1 MNRQQQTEQ
10 CLPRLRFPTFSE
22 DWEVKRWGDAFRCMP
37 TNSLSRS
44 DLTDEGGK
52 IQNIHY
58 GDIHVRY
65 HTIFDQSK
73 ECVPFVIDESK
84 FSNVSPECYCKAGDV
99 IFADASEDYKDVG
112 KAIEVVNVK
121 DKSLLSGLHTIHAR
135 LTEKPKV
142 LGFYGQFFVSQALR
156 RQIQRVAQGISVL
169 GISRSQ
175 LEKLILHV
183 PHPNEQKKIAA
194 FLGAVDKRLE
204 LLKAKRDALTD
215 YKRGI
220 MQKLFSQQM
229 RFTNKNGTT
238 FPAWEEKKLSEL
250 ASRISKSIN
259 PKSLSSKYQLIELE
273 NIESGTG
280 RIVGTSDPW
289 QTKSLKLVFHKGEV
303 IFGKLRPYL
312 QKYAKPD
319 FDGVCSSEFWVL
331 NGELVSNDYLF
342 NLIQTNKFLKL
353 ANLSSG
359 SKMPRADWK
368 AIKNKK
374 FHIPARKE
382 QKKIAAFLG
391 AIDKCIDATA
401 KQISKSAAYK
411 KGLLQQMFV

>member
-1 MNRQQQTEQ
+1 MKSKAEPST
-10 CLPRLRFPTFSE
+10 PRLRFPGCSGE
-22 DWEVKRWGDAFRCMP
+22 WEEKKIAEIGSTYTGLTGKSADDFGFGKPFVTYLQIF
-37 TNSLSRS
+37 NRS
-44 DLTDEGGK
+44 YIVEEECGLVHITDSDK
-52 IQNIHY
+52 QNTVAR
-58 GDIHVRY
+58 GDILFTTSSETPDEVGFSSVMLLEEKHLYLNSFCFGLRP
-65 HTIFDQSK
+65 HS
-73 ECVPFVIDESK
+73 IDELTTEFSQFLFRSPNYRISVSK
-84 FSNVSPECYCKAGDV
+84 
-99 IFADASEDYKDVG
+99 
-112 KAIEVVNVK
+112 
-121 DKSLLSGLHTIHAR
+121 L
-135 LTEKPKV
+135 
-142 LGFYGQFFVSQALR
+142 
-156 RQIQRVAQGISVL
+156 AQGSTRYNLSKTSFLQIKMS
-169 GISRSQ
+169 I
-175 LEKLILHV
+175 
-183 PHPNEQKKIAA
+183 PCPDEQKKIAA

-204 LLKAKRDALTD
+204 LLKSKLDALTD